1 MGAGLYAEGGETMA
15 RIDGK
20 LSSTLCEDSLA
31 MRLGLH
37 TGSAYLGLGMDS
49 SEDGASF
56 LGCLE
61 AGENRERG
69 PWLIAGPGSSSGSLR
84 FLADPTSTTAFSSG
98 PPVALDPGLD
108 ARTAVLGLRAG
119 PLALFGIGEGRGP
132 LAFASRGDAEG
143 HSMGAAAGGFSLC
156 MLDSGYR
163 LEALAAASYAKAP
176 APNSGWKPDPYAGAA
191 LNSGDGGMPI
201 TQAALIA
208 ERNGETSGAL
218 VALSGS
224 YGELAGPAGALRL
237 QAREEAGDLGLRL
250 RAAAAEPRY
259 RALFGEPEER
269 LAGAAAE
276 LRLAM
281 RRSSSLS
288 LALGTEAEGQG
299 LRYAPRWGESKA
311 LTLVLP
317 LSMDSY
323 RFLETGLEAKRSAE
337 GERSGC
343 SSLSM
348 KSGKAEEGGAADV
361 AAAVNWKRKFE
372 SLVLSLS
379 TEAAAKESLPSLCL
393 DLGLELF
400 EGGKAASQV
409 LAKGGIG
416 FAFPCGDSGTL
427 YLDAA
432 LPESGVP
439 LEPRLDGRVDSA
451 ERKGFDPIL
460 RLRYKASFGS
470 STRRPRSR
478 KSTLPKASSIAH
490 RAES

>member
-1 MGAGLYAEGGETMA
+1 
-15 RIDGK
+15 
-20 LSSTLCEDSLA
+20 

-37 TGSAYLGLGMDS
+37 SKSAYIGLGLDS
-49 SEDGASF
+49 SENGAFFS
-56 LGCLE
+56 GCLE

-69 PWLIAGPGSSSGSLR
+69 PLFIAGPGSSSGSLR

-98 PPVALDPGLD
+98 PPVALDRGLD

-119 PLALFGIGEGRGP
+119 PLALFCIGEGKGP
-132 LAFASRGDAEG
+132 LAFASRGEAEG
-143 HSMGAAAGGFSLC
+143 RSTRAATGGFSLC
-156 MLDSGYR
+156 MLRSEYR
-163 LEALAAASYAKAP
+163 LEVLAAASYAKAP
-176 APNSGWKPDPYAGAA
+176 APKSGWKPDPYAGAA
-191 LNSGDGGMPI
+191 LDSGDGGMPI

-208 ERNGETSGAL
+208 ERNGQESGAL

-237 QAREEAGDLGLRL
+237 QARETAGDVGLRL

-259 RALFGEPEER
+259 RALFGEPEKR

-281 RRSSSLS
+281 PHSSSLAF
-288 LALGTEAEGQG
+288 ALGTEAEGQG

-323 RFLETGLEAKRSAE
+323 RFLETEIEAKRSAE
-337 GERSGC
+337 GERSGS
-343 SSLSM
+343 SSLTM
-348 KSGKAEEGGAADV
+348 KSGKAEDGGAASV
-361 AAAVNWKRKFE
+361 AAAVDWERKFE
-372 SLVLSLS
+372 DLVLSLS
-379 TEAAAKESLPSLCL
+379 TEVAAKEGLPSLCL
-393 DLGLELF
+393 DIRLELF
-400 EGGKAASQV
+400 EGAKAASPV

-416 FAFPCGDSGTL
+416 FAFPCGERGAL
-427 YLDAA
+427 YLDAD
-432 LPESGVP
+432 LPESGIP
-439 LEPRLDGRVDSA
+439 LEPRLDGQVDSP
-451 ERKGFDPIL
+451 ERKGFDPVL

-478 KSTLPKASSIAH
+478 KSILPKASSIAH